1 MRFGGIP
8 EGSLNGENLRGL
20 ELNWIFENDV
30 KGDLDIS
37 EGTQGPIAKI
47 MHDLFTEWW
56 ELWIFCG
63 KRVGET
69 SSKF

>member
-37 EGTQGPIAKI
+37 EGNQGPNRKKYV
-47 MHDLFTEWW
+47 L
-56 ELWIFCG
+56 LRG
-63 KRVGET
+63 KNFGKGRGRRERT
-69 SSKF
+69 LSKK